1 VSDHPSGHA
10 LFEELAA
17 GYALDALEPADE
29 QRFLRHV
36 RGCPPCAAALARYR
50 DVATALAQ
58 TAPPGE
64 PSALLANRIASMARA
79 AARPGGGSTSAD
91 DGFTALTAGLGDGF
105 GDGPGIGPDELAGW
119 RTGAGAPAAG
129 WSPGPD
135 EPAVGRSASANVP
148 GASKGRPA
156 GGAGGLPAD
165 GLPARGL
172 PARGLPARGHRSSS
186 RGRRWL
192 RPAAIAAVV
201 ALLAGGG
208 TWAGLESTAS
218 GPVTRAALCSQGCSE
233 VVLTAAGSHAEAGK
247 VIVSHGLVWMEPAA
261 MAPDD
266 TADQIYVLWQLT
278 SDNRPLAVGSFDV
291 RSGSHGPVVVG
302 PLAAPYHGT
311 LAFAV
316 SLEHGRTI
324 PASPSRIAALGQ
336 AS

>member
-1 VSDHPSGHA
+1 VSDHPSGHG

-36 RGCPPCAAALARYR
+36 RGCPPCAAALERYR
-50 DVATALAQ
+50 DVATALAH

-64 PSALLANRIASMARA
+64 PSALLASRIASMAQ
-79 AARPGGGSTSAD
+79 PGASPEPVSTGAD

-129 WSPGPD
+129 RSPGSD
-135 EPAVGRSASANVP
+135 EPAVGRLASANVP
-148 GASKGRPA
+148 RARKGRAAERASRP
-156 GGAGGLPAD
+156 
-165 GLPARGL
+165 PAR
-172 PARGLPARGHRSSS
+172 RHRTPS

-324 PASPSRIAALGQ
+324 PASPARIAALGQ

>member
-1 VSDHPSGHA
+1 VSDYPSGHG

-36 RGCPPCAAALARYR
+36 RGCPPCAAALAKYR
-50 DVATALAQ
+50 DVATALAH

-64 PSALLANRIASMARA
+64 PSALLASRIASMAR
-79 AARPGGGSTSAD
+79 PGATPGLGSTGAD

-119 RTGAGAPAAG
+119 RTGAGEPAVG

-135 EPAVGRSASANVP
+135 EPAVGRLASANVP
-148 GASKGRPA
+148 RARKGRAA
-156 GGAGGLPAD
+156 GGAGGP
-165 GLPARGL
+165 PARGL
-172 PARGLPARGHRSSS
+172 PVRGLPVRGHRPPS
-186 RGRRWL
+186 RGRWWL
-192 RPAAIAAVV
+192 RPAAVAAVV

-247 VIVSHGLVWMEPAA
+247 VIVSHGLVWMEPVA

-266 TADQIYVLWQLT
+266 TGDQIYVLWQLT